1 MPTSCTRDS
10 RYVLSWTTAVPLQ
23 CYWKVREKK
32 FLKIK
37 TTREV
42 KFIVFYMS
50 REFSGVSVEFG
61 FVGDFL
67 FPNGSLLW
75 GCHFWSSLA
84 LN

>member
-1 MPTSCTRDS
+1 MCFHERLLFPCSVTEK
-10 RYVLSWTTAVPLQ
+10 L
-23 CYWKVREKK
+23 EKK
-32 FLKIK
+32 MFLKIK

-67 FPNGSLLW
+67 FPNGSLL
-75 GCHFWSSLA
+75 
-84 LN
+84 